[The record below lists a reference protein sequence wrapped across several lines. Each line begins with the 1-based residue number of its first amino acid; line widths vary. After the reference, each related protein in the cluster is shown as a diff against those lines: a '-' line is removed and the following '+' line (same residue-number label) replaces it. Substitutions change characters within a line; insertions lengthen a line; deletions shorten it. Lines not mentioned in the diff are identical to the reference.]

1 MNEKNLELILAL
13 KNMKKLSVICREHNI
28 NYSNLVQGK
37 SSKENEKLIADEIK
51 KEIVK
56 LIDVFII
63 GG

>member
-13 KNMKKLSVICREHNI
+13 KNMKKLSVICRENNI

-56 LIDVFII
+56 LIDVFVI

>member
-13 KNMKKLSVICREHNI
+13 KNMKKLSVICREYNI